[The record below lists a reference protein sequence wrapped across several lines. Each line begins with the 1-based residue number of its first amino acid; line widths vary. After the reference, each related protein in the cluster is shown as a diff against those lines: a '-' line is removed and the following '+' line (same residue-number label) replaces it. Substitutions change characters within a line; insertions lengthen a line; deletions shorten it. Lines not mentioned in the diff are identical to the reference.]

1 MVHHAARDYAFSAKY
16 DAAIQDPIFA
26 ASMRTE
32 LQQDDNGG
40 VKSLLY
46 DRQWEL
52 ISLPTLGPP
61 RKTMTPKETLTEP
74 SLVFVS
80 YSNFK

>member
-1 MVHHAARDYAFSAKY
+1 MLPLLRMFTSHRSRHSHINSVRMVHRAARDYAFSAKY

-46 DRQWEL
+46 DRQ
-52 ISLPTLGPP
+52 
-61 RKTMTPKETLTEP
+61 
-74 SLVFVS
+74 
-80 YSNFK
+80 